1 MKHEPLPRWTM
12 LHFSQANP
20 TGEGQGSVPELLRR
34 LAASIEKL
42 GNEAIIE
49 DITFRSEP
57 TAEERDVSMTVYYHV
72 D

>member
-1 MKHEPLPRWTM
+1 
-12 LHFSQANP
+12 
-20 TGEGQGSVPELLRR
+20 LLRR
-34 LAASIEKL
+34 VAASIEKL

-49 DITFRSEP
+49 DITFRSGP